1 VFRRNETRTRK
12 ELLREE
18 LGESWEHA
26 LRAAGHAADGMRAAV
41 GPRVGPAADRV
52 RGAAASGWGSTRA
65 ALVPV
70 GEAAQHKVKEVRLK
84 RKPPRRR
91 WPKLVGLL
99 AGGVAVGA
107 AAAFVLRRRRDQQ
120 WEDYHHTEPAGTG
133 SHAASTGGTGGGGRA
148 AAGTGTAGARAG
160 GTGARTGARS
170 PAGSGGSAGTSAG
183 TGPAAAGEST
193 RPAAGQPGE
202 AKSGSGPASGAGPRG
217 DNTDAS
223 GARTTRP

>member
-52 RGAAASGWGSTRA
+52 RGAAASGWDSTRA

-99 AGGVAVGA
+99 AGGIAAGA

-133 SHAASTGGTGGGGRA
+133 SRTASTGSTGRA

-160 GTGARTGARS
+160 GTGARTGART
-170 PAGSGGSAGTSAG
+170 PAGSGGSAT
-183 TGPAAAGEST
+183 AGEST

-202 AKSGSGPASGAGPRG
+202 SKSGSGPASGAGPSG
-217 DNTDAS
+217 ENTDAT
-223 GARTTRP
+223 GARNTRP